1 MTGLNSDSWHGR
13 GYVVAVLSQMREK
26 KRKIG
31 RRSESL
37 ERECGS
43 IRGHGI
49 CMTESMIYVGL
60 RALHQKAFG
69 GFTGSFRG
77 EA

>member
-1 MTGLNSDSWHGR
+1 M
-13 GYVVAVLSQMREK
+13 AVLCRMREK

-31 RRSESL
+31 PGSESL
-37 ERECGS
+37 ERGAALYEVMAL
-43 IRGHGI
+43 